1 MNKKLLSLVSVLMV
15 TGAAFAAI
23 IPSEISTFSW
33 DGPMATNGLINIL
46 NAKVADFSDFE
57 MVNLET
63 FTANQANLSLI
74 KEVAGNKDYNTF
86 GWYDVSDPSDLK
98 VIFPAV
104 ENAPSN
110 KSVFFYPTTEVG
122 FYLET
127 KTHTFFTQNSLNLG
141 GKGQVAVFKNTKND
155 NDFILAWEDI
165 TRTYQDKESPRDIT
179 KYGDS
184 DFNDMIVRIQIGV
197 PEPATLG
204 LLGLSLLSLS
214 GISLIRRKR
223 N

>member
-15 TGAAFAAI
+15 TGAASAAI

-33 DGPMATNGLINIL
+33 DGPMETYGLINIL

-57 MVNLET
+57 LSDLET
-63 FTANQANLSLI
+63 FTATKADVWLI
-74 KEVAGNKDYNTF
+74 KEVAGNKDYNSF

-98 VIFPAV
+98 EIFPGV

-110 KSVFFYPTTEVG
+110 KSLVFYPTTEVG

-127 KTHTFFTQNSLNLG
+127 IDRTFYTQNSLNLG
-141 GKGQVAVFKNTKND
+141 GKGQVAVFRNTKNA

-165 TRTYQDKESPRDIT
+165 TRTKDDNSEHKDIT
-179 KYGDS
+179 QYGDS
-184 DFNDMIVRIQIGV
+184 DFNDLIVRIQVSV

-204 LLGLSLLSLS
+204 FLGLSLLSLS

>member
-1 MNKKLLSLVSVLMV
+1 MNKLLSFTSVLLV
-15 TGAAFAAI
+15 AGAATAAI

-33 DGPMATNGLINIL
+33 DGPMATNGLTNIL
-46 NAKVADFSDFE
+46 NAKVADFSNFE
-57 MVNLET
+57 MVSLET
-63 FTANQANLSLI
+63 FTATHADVWLI
-74 KEVAGNKDYNTF
+74 KEVAGNKNYNSF

-98 VIFPAV
+98 EIFPGV

-110 KSVFFYPTTEVG
+110 KSLAFYPTTEVG

-127 KTHTFFTQNSLNLG
+127 IGHTFYTQNSLNLG
-141 GKGQVAVFKNTKND
+141 GKGQVAVFRNTKNA

-165 TRTYQDKESPRDIT
+165 TRTFPDREYPGNT
-179 KYGDS
+179 HCDS
-184 DFNDMIVRIQIGV
+184 DFNDMIVRIQVSV

-204 LLGLSLLSLS
+204 FLGLSLLSLS